1 VRILI
6 NGPQILE
13 SLIATLMMDN
23 RFGILNKEKIKENL
37 EILLNKR
44 ISTIKKKKKKKSIIW
59 HLTLVSCYNLEEM
72 KIIRYNSKH
81 NSIYLL

>member
-1 VRILI
+1 MRILI

-23 RFGILNKEKIKENL
+23 RFGILNKENL

-44 ISTIKKKKKKKSIIW
+44 ISTIKKKKKINNMAFDP
-59 HLTLVSCYNLEEM
+59 CYNLEEM